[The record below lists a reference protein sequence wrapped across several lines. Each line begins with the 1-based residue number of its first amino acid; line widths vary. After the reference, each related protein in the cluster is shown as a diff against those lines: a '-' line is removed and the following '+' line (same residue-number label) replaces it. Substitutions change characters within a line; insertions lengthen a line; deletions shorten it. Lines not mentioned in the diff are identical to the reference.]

1 MSPARMANPSAGTGA
16 AGSNVMPASLA
27 EASVTLWSD
36 LAVRREIPIAENGD
50 ERD

>member
-1 MSPARMANPSAGTGA
+1 MVNVSAGTGA
-16 AGSNVMPASLA
+16 PGAGVVPASLA
-27 EASVTLWSD
+27 EAFVTLWSD